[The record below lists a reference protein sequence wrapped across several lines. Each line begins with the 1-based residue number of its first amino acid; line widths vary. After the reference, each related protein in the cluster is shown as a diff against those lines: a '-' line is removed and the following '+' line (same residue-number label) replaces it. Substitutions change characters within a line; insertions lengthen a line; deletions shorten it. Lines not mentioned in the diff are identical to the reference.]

1 MGLHGNKQVTSFE
14 DLKEAFELG
23 YHIKDL
29 SGRRLYPDFVE
40 EENKPDLVEEESKPD
55 MVNTPKHY
63 VGEQGLEVE
72 TVLQNF
78 VPRYEDSY
86 VAHRVASALEYLLRA
101 PLKNR
106 KEDMKKARKNIDQAL
121 EYLEDDNL

>member
-1 MGLHGNKQVTSFE
+1 MGLHGDKQVISVE
-14 DLKEAFELG
+14 DLKEAVELG
-23 YHIKDL
+23 YHIKDS
-29 SGRRLYPDFVE
+29 SGRRVY
-40 EENKPDLVEEESKPD
+40 PDLVEEGNKPD

-78 VPRYEDSY
+78 IPRYEDSY

-106 KEDMKKARKNIDQAL
+106 EEDMKKARKNIDQAL
-121 EYLEDDNL
+121 EYLEEDNL